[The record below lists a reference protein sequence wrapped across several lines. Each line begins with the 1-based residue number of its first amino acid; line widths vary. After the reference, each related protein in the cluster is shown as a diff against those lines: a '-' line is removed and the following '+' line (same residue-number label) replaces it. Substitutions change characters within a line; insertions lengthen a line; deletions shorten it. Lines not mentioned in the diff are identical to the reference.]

1 MAPLLAALAL
11 AAAPIHVERDLH
23 YGRSAEQ
30 TLDAYVAPA
39 ARRAVVLIHG
49 GGWRAGSKESL
60 DPTALRFAR
69 AGWTA
74 FSISYRLVPPGPWY
88 AAKADALA
96 AVRWVRAHAARF
108 GFDPRRL
115 TVFGTSAGGNLA
127 ALVATAGSGRHL
139 VAAAASWSGPM
150 DLATFVPRGVIRR
163 YAGCEC
169 PSRLRA
175 LSPVSFVGAG
185 DAPLLLANSTRELVP
200 LGQATEMARR
210 LSRAGIPHRLLVYP
224 GSRHAVAYERDAWQP
239 TLRFL
244 ASRTASAALPAG
256 FRVYSHG
263 PAGGEIWRGVI
274 PGARRASMIYV
285 PPGYSAARRYPV
297 VYLLSGMPGSPWS
310 YVRSLSL
317 AAVADTLIA
326 RGRTTPFV
334 AVMPPAGP
342 SGHYDGEWAGPW
354 ERYLVHGVLPWTQA
368 HLAVSGDRT
377 IAGLSAGGFG
387 AVDIALRHPR
397 LFRRVESWGG
407 YFRPFRDG
415 PLHHASP
422 AELATHDPMLLLPT
436 EAPLLRSLGT
446 RFFLSS
452 GPGHGRVTPAATV
465 RFARLL
471 HARRLPY
478 RLELLARKRGAWER
492 QLVDGL
498 RWAFGSGG

>member
-11 AAAPIHVERDLH
+11 AAAPIHVERNLH

-30 TLDAYVAPA
+30 TLDAYVAPG

-69 AGWTA
+69 SGWTA
-74 FSISYRLVPPGPWY
+74 FSISYRLVPPAPWY

-115 TVFGTSAGGNLA
+115 
-127 ALVATAGSGRHL
+127 GRQL

-163 YAGCEC
+163 YAGCAC

-175 LSPVSFVGAG
+175 LSPVSFVGPG
-185 DAPLLLANSTRELVP
+185 DAPLLLASSTRELVP

-210 LSRAGIPHRLLVYP
+210 LARAGIPHRLLVYP

-244 ASRTASAALPAG
+244 ASRTDSAALPAG
-256 FRVYSHG
+256 FRIYSHG
-263 PAGGEIWRGVI
+263 PAGGEVWRGAI

-297 VYLLSGMPGSPWS
+297 VYLLAGMPGSPWS

-317 AAVADTLIA
+317 ASVADTLIA
-326 RGRTTPFV
+326 RRRAVPFI

-354 ERYLVHGVLPWTQA
+354 ERYLVHRVLPWTQT
-368 HLAVSGDRT
+368 HLAVSADRT
-377 IAGLSAGGFG
+377 IAGLSAGGYG

-415 PLHHASP
+415 PLRLASP
-422 AELATHDPMLLLPT
+422 AELAAHDPMLLLPAKAALVRT
-436 EAPLLRSLGT
+436 LGT
-446 RFFLSS
+446 HFFLST
-452 GPGHGRVTPAATV
+452 GPGHGHVTPAVTV
-465 RFARLL
+465 RFGRQLRARGLS
-471 HARRLPY
+471 Y
-478 RLELLARKRGAWER
+478 RLELLAGKRGAWER

-498 RWAFGSGG
+498 RWAFAPRIAA

>member
-11 AAAPIHVERDLH
+11 AAAPIHVERNLH

-30 TLDAYVAPA
+30 TLDAYVAPG

-60 DPTALRFAR
+60 DPTALRFAQS
-69 AGWTA
+69 GWTA
-74 FSISYRLVPPGPWY
+74 FSISYRLVPPAPWY
-88 AAKADALA
+88 AAEDDALT

-115 TVFGTSAGGNLA
+115 DVFGTSAGGNLA
-127 ALVATAGSGRHL
+127 ALVATVGSGRHL

-150 DLATFVPRGVIRR
+150 DLATFVPGGVIRR

-169 PSRLRA
+169 PGRLLA

-200 LGQATEMARR
+200 LGQAIEMARR
-210 LSRAGIPHRLLVYP
+210 LARAGIPHRLLVYP

-244 ASRTASAALPAG
+244 ASRTDAAALPAG
-256 FRVYSHG
+256 FRVYSYG

-285 PPGYSAARRYPV
+285 PPGYSAAQRYPV
-297 VYLLSGMPGSPWS
+297 VYLLAGMPGSPWS
-310 YVRSLSL
+310 YVHSLSL

-342 SGHYDGEWAGPW
+342 SGHYDGEWAGAVGALP
-354 ERYLVHGVLPWTQA
+354 RVRRPPLGGRTPRRLRRPHDRGPVGRRVRRGRHRASSPAALPPRRGVGRLLP
-368 HLAVSGDRT
+368 AVPRRT
-377 IAGLSAGGFG
+377 AP
-387 AVDIALRHPR
+387 PR
-397 LFRRVESWGG
+397 LGGGARRPRSHAPPADRGRDAAQRRHALLPLD
-407 YFRPFRDG
+407 RPGPRPRHAGEDG
-415 PLHHASP
+415 PLRA
-422 AELATHDPMLLLPT
+422 A
-436 EAPLLRSLGT
+436 APLSTAPVPPRASRPEARSVG
-446 RFFLSS
+446 
-452 GPGHGRVTPAATV
+452 AA
-465 RFARLL
+465 
-471 HARRLPY
+471 ARR
-478 RLELLARKRGAWER
+478 RLAL
-492 QLVDGL
+492 GL
-498 RWAFGSGG
+498 RA